1 MKRST
6 FKVAF
11 FLKRNALRKSGNMP
25 IVARISIDAATVQFS
40 TKLEINPEAWSVAL
54 GRVAGRGGEALR
66 INNTLDSIRTA
77 LANIYHE
84 QHEKGNTVTAE
95 KLKNLFLGHD
105 DSQATLLQLFA
116 KHNADSE
123 RLVGI
128 STTRSTYK
136 KYDLAMRRIEEFL
149 RFQYNLSDISLKELN
164 LNFIRDYELFLRTN
178 CSLSNNVAAKMI
190 MFLKKIVTLAFN
202 NGMIS
207 SNPFANYHIKLNRVD
222 RGYLTN
228 EELEVMMSKEISIKR
243 LDQVRDVFV
252 FCCFTGLSYV
262 DVRNLTHSNVRTSF
276 DGKVWIMTKRQKTDN
291 PVNVLLLDVP
301 RMIIEKYS
309 GKLPCQLVLPVMSNQ
324 KMNAY
329 LKELADICGIE
340 KNLTFHMSRHTFSTT
355 VTLSNGVPIETV
367 SKMLGHS
374 NIKTTQIYARI
385 TNNKISSD
393 MQMLADKLQ
402 GLNQAYKG

>member
-25 IVARISIDAATVQFS
+25 IVARITIDCATVQFS
-40 TKLEINPEAWSVAL
+40 TKLDINPDLWSVAMGKAL
-54 GRVAGRGGEALR
+54 GRGGEASR
-66 INNTLDSIRTA
+66 INSTLDSIRASLTT
-77 LANIYHE
+77 IYHT
-84 QHEKGNTVTAE
+84 QNEKGNNVSAE

-105 DSQATLLQLFA
+105 DSQSTLLQLFA
-116 KHNADSE
+116 NHNSDAE
-123 RLVGI
+123 RLIGI

-136 KYDLAMRRIEEFL
+136 KYDLAMRRVSEFL
-149 RFQYNLSDISLKELN
+149 QYQYNLSDISLKDLN
-164 LNFIRDYELFLRTN
+164 LNFIRSYEIFLRTN

-202 NGMIS
+202 NGMIA
-207 SNPFANYHIKLNRVD
+207 SNPFANFNIKLTKVD
-222 RGYLTN
+222 RGYLTK
-228 EELEVMMSKEISIKR
+228 EELEVMMAKDIEIKR
-243 LDQVRDVFV
+243 LDQVRDIFI
-252 FCCFTGLSYV
+252 FCCFTGLSYI
-262 DVRNLTHSNVRTSF
+262 DVRNLTHSNIRTSF
-276 DGKVWIMTKRQKTDN
+276 DDNVWIMTKRQKTEN
-291 PVNVLLLDVP
+291 PVNVMLLDVP
-301 RMIIEKYS
+301 KKIIEKYS
-309 GKLPCQLVLPVMSNQ
+309 GKIPFQKVLPVMSNQ

-329 LKELADICGIE
+329 LKELADICGID

-393 MQMLADKLQ
+393 MQELAGKLS
-402 GLNQAYKG
+402 GLNRCYKS